1 MSNKIMYLFAL
12 CTLVFSSCQATSN
25 TSKPVSLAT
34 LPVNDDREEAIMA
47 AGCFWCIE
55 TSLGLLEGVDT
66 VISGYIGGKGANPT
80 YAQVTTGQ
88 TGYAEAV
95 KITYDPKVISYD
107 ELLKAFFQL
116 HDPTQLNRQGND
128 VGTQYRSALFPLN
141 AEQEEKADYYI
152 AQLNTEKAYEKPIV
166 TTIEKADVF
175 YPAEDYHQDY
185 FNKNPG
191 NSYCQ
196 FVVQPK
202 LDKFKKVF
210 ADKLK

>member
-141 AEQEEKADYYI
+141 AEQEEKAGYYI
-152 AQLNTEKAYEKPIV
+152 AQLNTEKAYDKPIV